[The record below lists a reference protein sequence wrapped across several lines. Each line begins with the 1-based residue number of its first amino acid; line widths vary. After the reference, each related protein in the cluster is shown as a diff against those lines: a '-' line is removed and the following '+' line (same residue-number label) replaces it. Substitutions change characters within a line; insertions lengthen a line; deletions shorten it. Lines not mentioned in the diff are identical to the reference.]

1 MTDQAEA
8 EDGIPITFTVPVSEP
23 FAQAAAAA
31 LKDLRELAANAF
43 PDEVGGPDAPF
54 RRDAA
59 AIDAQPEPIREA
71 RRSMLGMI
79 FDLAQLSWSNALD
92 HVRALEQD
100 VVMQPPPVWSPL
112 TLSRAVMENCL
123 FLHYLIDPDIS
134 TAKRL
139 ARCAGLWRTDVEH
152 MEKAAKAFGPAQ
164 EAEIAKTRDYVLTAL
179 RDVGAVERTNAQGRL
194 IGYEVDGENS
204 GLDINITEEAKA
216 MPAHLPAPYRIL
228 SGAAHGRPWMT
239 NRARMLAEGS
249 EDDLVGEA
257 ATVMMAVAVVTG
269 ALETALK
276 AWRDY
281 VGLNFGDTLE
291 HLNGLYRMFFIEAV
305 NLGVESAKQL

>member
-1 MTDQAEA
+1 MTDDSAPA
-8 EDGIPITFTVPVSEP
+8 DGTPVTFAVPISEP
-23 FAQAAAAA
+23 FARAAAQV
-31 LKDLRELAANAF
+31 LKDLRELAAGAF
-43 PDEVGGPDAPF
+43 PEEVGGPDAPF

-59 AIDAQPEPIREA
+59 AFDAQSEPTREA
-71 RRSMLGMI
+71 RRSMHGMI

-123 FLHYLIDPDIS
+123 FLHYLIDPDI
-134 TAKRL
+134 TGAKRL

-152 MEKAAKAFGPAQ
+152 MEKAAKAFGPTQ
-164 EAEIAKTRDYVLTAL
+164 VAEIAKTKDYVLTAL
-179 RDVGAVERTNAQGRL
+179 GDVGAVERTNPQGRL
-194 IGYEVDGENS
+194 IGYEVDGEKS

-216 MPAHLPAPYRIL
+216 MPSHLPAPYRIL

-239 NRARMLAEGS
+239 NRARMLAEDS
-249 EDDLVGEA
+249 NDDLVGEA
-257 ATVMMAVAVVTG
+257 ATVMTAVAVVTG

-281 VGLNFGDTLE
+281 FGLDLGDSLE

-305 NLGVESAKQL
+305 NLGVESAR